1 MKRALSLVLA
11 LVMILALAACGGGK
25 TTPTQ
30 PPVTAAPA
38 TAAPP
43 TAAPATEPPATTEPG
58 KAWDDSKIGEH
69 TFILGHGQ
77 GETSQVGQQYHEFAL
92 AVEELS
98 GGKMKVEERIAGTLV
113 TDTETLDA
121 LLNGTIDFCHS
132 MGSYVS
138 GTVKDLSPLT
148 IAGYYGGDDWL
159 GFADDTFDLISEIY
173 GDYGIKYLAPLY
185 QGNSYI
191 ACTER
196 QIKVPSDVKGL
207 AFRASGEWVSKT
219 VSAWGGSATTIGLAD
234 LADAFSKKTVQGV
247 ATGMNIIVPFKIYE
261 VAKYITFTTISEG
274 FAALLMNGETWESLN
289 ADEQALI
296 MEAAGVFRQRAYDI
310 AIENIGI
317 YEKTVTESG
326 LNEVYTLT
334 EDEQK
339 QFVEL
344 AYSLYN
350 EMEPLVGEKGKQL
363 ISLLKEINGIA

>member
-1 MKRALSLVLA
+1 MKKALCLVLA
-11 LVMILALAACGGGK
+11 LTMLLALAACGGK
-25 TTPTQ
+25 TAP
-30 PPVTAAPA
+30 TAAPA
-38 TAAPP
+38 TAAPA
-43 TAAPATEPPATTEPG
+43 TAAPATAAPAAAAPASAAPAQ
-58 KAWDDSKIGEH
+58 AWDDSKIGDH

-92 AVEELS
+92 TVEELS

-121 LLNGTIDFCHS
+121 ILNGTIDFCHS

-148 IAGYYGGDDWL
+148 IAGYYGGEDWL
-159 GFADDTFDLISEIY
+159 GFADETFDLITDIY
-173 GDYGIKYLAPLY
+173 GEYGIKYVAPLY

-191 ACTER
+191 ACTEK

-261 VAKYITFTTISEG
+261 VAKYITMTTISEG
-274 FAALLMNGETWESLN
+274 FAALLMNGDTWDSLN

-296 MEAAGVFRQRAYDI
+296 MEAGKVFRQKAFDI
-310 AIENIGI
+310 AIENVGV
-317 YEKTVTESG
+317 YEKTVQDSG
-326 LNEVYTLT
+326 RNEVYRLT
-334 EDEQK
+334 EAEQK

-344 AYSLYN
+344 AYGLYD
-350 EMEPLVGEKGKQL
+350 EMGPLVGDKGKQL
-363 ISLLKEINGIA
+363 IDLLKEINGIA